1 MDLSNLFPNHANYTP
16 TPKNNNSTE
25 ENLTILGIT
34 EKIITREVIA
44 RAYRRKIAPYMITPG
59 HYPSELFERHQAE
72 LDRLTRAL
80 NSLLDN

>member
-1 MDLSNLFPNHANYTP
+1 MDLSNLFPTRADYAP
-16 TPKNNNSTE
+16 TPKNNKSVE
-25 ENLTILGIT
+25 ENLAILGIT

-59 HYPSELFERHQAE
+59 HYPRELLEQHEAE
-72 LDRLTRAL
+72 IDHLTRAM